1 MMKINTEQ
9 RDLIRQLHRKN
20 EEMMDFKKISYQE
33 YLKNNQIL
41 LRRVKDSILTDEQ
54 KILLFDATSI
64 NSNLDKFRLGIKI
77 AQLSFN

>member
-1 MMKINTEQ
+1 MKINTEQ

>member
-1 MMKINTEQ
+1 MKINTEQ

-54 KILLFDATSI
+54 KILLFDATLI